1 MLPWIYI
8 SSFTEYFLLW
18 DANALKL
25 FPKHKPW
32 THSLPTQRKSDL
44 FPHQPFFFSSTSKD
58 LVDVSYIRLKEEN
71 RLLVVMKYSSMHI
84 CCVEENLYTSIWQTG
99 RATCELPGGLC
110 MMGVR
115 WVSHPIGLSLLAV
128 CWAPS
133 HLRVFEGV
141 VMSELSQLHSAWGH
155 TDCSSYWRTLGRLEW
170 MDRTVSLFHSCIL
183 PSSLTLFLPHSLF
196 SLLFSGWRHAY
207 SFSRKKW
214 RKSANGF
221 PRNAGTLCEAWHRSN
236 GFC

>member
-1 MLPWIYI
+1 
-8 SSFTEYFLLW
+8 
-18 DANALKL
+18 
-25 FPKHKPW
+25 
-32 THSLPTQRKSDL
+32 
-44 FPHQPFFFSSTSKD
+44 
-58 LVDVSYIRLKEEN
+58 
-71 RLLVVMKYSSMHI
+71 MKYSSMHI

-183 PSSLTLFLPHSLF
+183 PSSLSHPLPSPLPVFSAVFWLEACIFIFPEEMTKVSQWVSKKCWNAVWGLASLQW
-196 SLLFSGWRHAY
+196 LLLDSTVSIA
-207 SFSRKKW
+207 
-214 RKSANGF
+214 
-221 PRNAGTLCEAWHRSN
+221 
-236 GFC
+236 